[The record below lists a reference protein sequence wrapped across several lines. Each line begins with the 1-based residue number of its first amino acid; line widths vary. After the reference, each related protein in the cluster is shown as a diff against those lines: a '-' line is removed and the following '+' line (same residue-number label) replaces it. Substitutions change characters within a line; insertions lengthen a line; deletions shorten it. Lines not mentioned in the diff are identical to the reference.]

1 MLDSCE
7 IRGFVP
13 NFNRYLPLSGGG
25 MRARPMGAGSS
36 ARVVAADVSVSIPS
50 IGLMNAK

>member
-1 MLDSCE
+1 MTLVKSE
-7 IRGFVP
+7 GL
-13 NFNRYLPLSGGG
+13 YLISTVTYPCQGGG